1 MRIDN
6 FYYKPYVI
14 YVVIYLYTLYILE
27 EKIIVAFA
35 TLKLQSNTL
44 GNVRRN
50 LMRRA
55 QLCMQQQSSNNF

>member
-55 QLCMQQQSSNNF
+55 QLFMQQQIYNNF

>member
-55 QLCMQQQSSNNF
+55 QLCMQQ